1 MQISRA
7 RYTLAAL
14 AAFVVLAGAGCTL
27 PQWRVFQKTV
37 PSDTAKP
44 AAQIEGERRAA
55 SYIAKRSAPP
65 VANPGAAVAD
75 IHAAAT
81 GLTASLG
88 EPAQPVTV
96 ADLAQVVESLRAAN
110 RAKDAQLDRWKEF
123 GRKYAGKP
131 LEETGINLA
140 GPAGLLALAGI
151 VAACIACPALGYIL
165 LRVLPILWGFFKA
178 ATAAVSDFTT
188 TNPDAGANLKNVLS
202 RKMDSAHK
210 RLVRVRARA

>member
-1 MQISRA
+1 MKIRA
-7 RYTLAAL
+7 LIAL
-14 AAFVVLAGAGCTL
+14 AACVILAGCAL

-37 PSDTAKP
+37 PTETGKP

-55 SYIAKRSAPP
+55 SYIAKRSTPP
-65 VANPGAAVAD
+65 VVDASQAVAD

-88 EPAQPVTV
+88 EPEKPVTV
-96 ADLAQVVESLRAAN
+96 ADLAAVVESLRAAN

-123 GRKYAGKP
+123 GRKYGGKP
-131 LEETGINLA
+131 LEDTGINLA

-165 LRVLPILWGFFKA
+165 LRVLPLLYGFFSRTTEA
-178 ATAAVSDFTT
+178 IGEFTKE
-188 TNPDAGANLKNVLS
+188 NPDVADKLKARLS
-202 RKMDSAHK
+202 KRMDEAHK
-210 RLVRVRARA
+210 ALVRRRTGAARA